1 MNQKSRFNLFIL
13 DWDGT
18 IAKTLDIWL
27 SAYKKLFRQRGLNPS
42 TYEITEKVFG
52 DWQGPQ
58 KLGVTDI
65 ETYTKELID
74 EVNRRFI
81 DAPLYHEAYG
91 TIVKLKQQGKKIAI
105 VTSSK
110 RSTVLPI
117 IKKHHLNKL
126 INVFLGKE
134 DVVAYKPNPEAIHKV
149 IELLNV
155 QPNQTIVMGD
165 TDKDIQAG
173 KNAGVTTILFYP
185 KINHKFYRLQK
196 LTQTNPDYI
205 IEHFSQLLEIC

>member
-1 MNQKSRFNLFIL
+1 MNQNSRPNLFIL

-18 IAKTLDIWL
+18 IARTLDIWL
-27 SAYKKLFRQRGLNPS
+27 SAYKKLFRKRGLNPL

-74 EVNRRFI
+74 EVNRRYI
-81 DAPLYHEAYG
+81 NAPLYHEAYG

-105 VTSSK
+105 VTSSE
-110 RSTVLPI
+110 RNTVLPA
-117 IKKHHLNKL
+117 IKKHRLNKL
-126 INVFLGKE
+126 LNGFLGKE
-134 DVVAYKPNPEAIHKV
+134 DVTAYKPNPEVIHKAMK
-149 IELLNV
+149 LLNA
-155 QPNQTIVMGD
+155 QQNQTIVMGD
-165 TDKDIQAG
+165 TEKDIQAG

-196 LTQTNPDYI
+196 LTQTKPDYI
-205 IEHFSQLLEIC
+205 IEHFPQLLKIF